1 MIDDAGRAARNDA
14 PDGARELADWLLAR
28 GRHWVTT
35 DEVAVLLD
43 IPHPH
48 VSPTLT
54 RWRQK
59 GLLFS
64 PTKGVYVPIPPE
76 YRSWRAVPAAHFVDP
91 LMRHLSHEYYVALL
105 SAAEIHGF
113 AHQRPQVFQVMTPA
127 RLRDRT
133 FGRVRMSFITSA
145 RVPERPV
152 VTRNTPTGTM
162 RVSTPEVTAFDLV
175 ERPRSSGSLSNVAT
189 ILGEM
194 VGEQVLD
201 GERLATVAG
210 TYPFAVTQRAGWL
223 LEFVAQEVG
232 AEIGLDALRRAAAG
246 RATPTT
252 LVSHGARKGRI
263 DERWNVVLNASV
275 EPDL

>member
-1 MIDDAGRAARNDA
+1 MADAH
-14 PDGARELADWLLAR
+14 PDGPRELADWLLAR

-35 DEVAVLLD
+35 EQVAALLD
-43 IPHPH
+43 IPQPH
-48 VSPTLT
+48 VSPTLA
-54 RWRQK
+54 RWREK

-91 LMRHLSHEYYVALL
+91 LMRHLGHGYYVALL
-105 SAAEIHGF
+105 SAAEVHGF

-175 ERPRSSGSLSNVAT
+175 ELPRRSGSLSNVAT

-194 VGEQVLD
+194 LGEQALD
-201 GERLATVAG
+201 SEQLATAAV
-210 TYPFAVTQRAGWL
+210 TYPAAVIQRAGWL
-223 LEFVAQEVG
+223 LEFAALQVG
-232 AEIGLDALRRAAAG
+232 ADIELEALHSAAAR
-246 RATPTT
+246 RATPTA
-252 LVSHGARKGRI
+252 LASHGARKGPV
-263 DERWNVVLNASV
+263 DERWNVIVNTSI

>member
-1 MIDDAGRAARNDA
+1 M
-14 PDGARELADWLLAR
+14 LL
-28 GRHWVTT
+28 G
-35 DEVAVLLD
+35 
-43 IPHPH
+43 IPKRH

-54 RWRQK
+54 RSRGK

-76 YRSWRAVPAAHFVDP
+76 YRSWRAVPAAHIVDP
-91 LMRHLSHEYYVALL
+91 LMRHLGHAYYVALL
-105 SAAEIHGF
+105 SAAEVHGF

-152 VTRNTPTGTM
+152 VMRNTPTGTM
-162 RVSTPEVTAFDLV
+162 CVSTPEVTALDLV
-175 ERPRSSGSLSNVAT
+175 EMPRRSGGLHNVAT

-194 VGEQVLD
+194 LGDQVLD
-201 GERLATVAG
+201 GEQLAAVAP
-210 TYPFAVTQRAGWL
+210 TYPGAVVQRTGWL
-223 LEFVAQEVG
+223 LEFVAEQLG
-232 AEIGLDALRRAAAG
+232 ADIQLDALHRAAAR
-246 RATPTT
+246 RATPTA
-252 LVSHGARKGRI
+252 LASHGARKGPV
-263 DERWNVVLNASV
+263 DEGWNVIVNTSV

>member
-1 MIDDAGRAARNDA
+1 M
-14 PDGARELADWLLAR
+14 
-28 GRHWVTT
+28 TT
-35 DEVAVLLD
+35 EEVAELLD
-43 IPHPH
+43 IPQPH
-48 VSPTLT
+48 VSPTLA
-54 RWRQK
+54 RWREK

-91 LMRHLSHEYYVALL
+91 LMRHLGHAYYVALL
-105 SAAEIHGF
+105 SAAEVHGF

-162 RVSTPEVTAFDLV
+162 RVSTPEVTALDLV
-175 ERPRSSGSLSNVAT
+175 ELPRRSGSLSNVAT

-194 VGEQVLD
+194 LGEQVLD
-201 GERLATVAG
+201 FEQLSALAR
-210 TYPFAVTQRAGWL
+210 TYPAAVIQRAGWL
-223 LEFVAQEVG
+223 LEFVAQQVG
-232 AEIGLDALRRAAAG
+232 AEIQLDALQKVAARRS
-246 RATPTT
+246 TPTA
-252 LVSHGARKGRI
+252 LASHGARKGTV
-263 DERWNVVLNASV
+263 DERWNVIVNTNV